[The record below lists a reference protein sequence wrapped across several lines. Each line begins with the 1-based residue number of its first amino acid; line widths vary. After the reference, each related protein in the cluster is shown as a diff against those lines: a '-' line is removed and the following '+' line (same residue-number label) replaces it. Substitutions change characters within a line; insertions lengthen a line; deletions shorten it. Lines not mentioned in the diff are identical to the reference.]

1 MEAVRA
7 IISEELDR
15 YAIASSAVQAAPL
28 ISALRSHFD
37 SIRRDELDRVAGR
50 LDEDARNALDVVTTQ
65 LLAKLLH
72 EPSVRLRLE
81 AGSPRGERLSSAV
94 IDLFNLDDPHAGDA

>member
-1 MEAVRA
+1 M
-7 IISEELDR
+7 
-15 YAIASSAVQAAPL
+15 QAAPL

-50 LDEDARNALDVVTTQ
+50 LDEDARNALDVVTTNF
-65 LLAKLLH
+65 LRLLH

-81 AGSPRGERLSSAV
+81 AGSPR
-94 IDLFNLDDPHAGDA
+94 